1 MGVLQPDLI
10 FYTQDR
16 QQRFWSFYWEGAE
29 NYAIYPQQIL
39 SGQQSWEVANAEE
52 YEAKLRQVFASGDP
66 LQHQCQ
72 VISPRYKLHLHL
84 CLNPVR
90 DMEGEVVA
98 VSVVGKVLGATP
110 FNLAGGAG
118 SPTAQ
123 PHPLLTEPV
132 PGITAQLLR
141 NIGHS
146 LDIRELCQQT
156 VEQLGQLFG
165 ADRCLLALY
174 EMGQDSLTVNAEY
187 RRNPGDPSL
196 LNQTLRLADH
206 PPLLQALRQEEPVV
220 MGRHLAIAMSYR
232 GYANSLLWLEVL
244 PPNEAPLWQAGHLQ
258 VLQSIA
264 TYLGT
269 AIAHAILLDQS
280 RQLATRLQ
288 LANQTLRQKNKE
300 LEQARAQAESAN
312 QLKSQFLA
320 NTSHELRT
328 PLNGI
333 IGFIR
338 LVLDGMAESR
348 EEELDF
354 LQEAYRSALHLLALI
369 NDVLDIAKIEAGKM
383 QLQFEPCDLRTL
395 FKDVEAKTGL
405 QAKQKGLQL
414 SFHLPPTPD
423 RIWLYGDY
431 QRLLQ
436 VMLNLVGN
444 AIKFTP
450 KGSVTVRADLL
461 PGDPGMA
468 RIRVID
474 TGIGVSLEKQ
484 QKLFQAFTQVDGS
497 TTRQYGGTG
506 LGLAISQRLVE
517 AMGGEINFYSLGE
530 GLGST
535 VTFTVPL
542 YRQPLLGGEASP
554 AQEGPPEDTNPNL
567 MPYPA
572 QC

>member
-1 MGVLQPDLI
+1 VGVLRPDLI
-10 FYTQDR
+10 LYTQDR
-16 QQRFWSFYWEGAE
+16 QQRFQSFYWEGAE
-29 NYAIYPQQIL
+29 SYGIYPQQIVA
-39 SGQQSWEVANAEE
+39 GQQRWELVNGEE
-52 YEAKLRQVFASGDP
+52 YQAKLSQVFAAGEP
-66 LQHQCQ
+66 LQHECQ
-72 VISPRYKLHLHL
+72 VLSPRYKLHLHL

-90 DMEGEVVA
+90 DTEGEVVA
-98 VSVVGKVLGATP
+98 VAVVGRVLGATP
-110 FNLAGGAG
+110 FNLAGGTSKTPR
-118 SPTAQ
+118 SPYSFSDGE
-123 PHPLLTEPV
+123 PLQAV
-132 PGITAQLLR
+132 TAQLLR
-141 NIGHS
+141 SIGHS
-146 LDIRELCQQT
+146 AGTRELCQQT

-165 ADRCLLALY
+165 VDRCLLALY
-174 EMGQDSLTVNAEY
+174 EVGQDFLTVNAEY
-187 RRNPGDPSL
+187 RRYPETPSL
-196 LNQTLRLADH
+196 LNQTLRLGDH
-206 PPLLQALRQEEPVV
+206 PHLLQALRQEEPVV
-220 MGRHLAIAMSYR
+220 TERHLAVAMCYRSYP
-232 GYANSLLWLEVL
+232 NSLLWLEVL
-244 PPNEAPLWQAGHLQ
+244 PPKTAPAWQTGHFQLLQ
-258 VLQSIA
+258 IIA

-269 AIAHAILLDQS
+269 AIAHARLLEQS

-288 LANQTLRQKNKE
+288 LANQTLLQKNKE
-300 LEQARAQAESAN
+300 LELARAQAESAN

-328 PLNGI
+328 PLNSI

-369 NDVLDIAKIEAGKM
+369 NDVLDIAKIEAGKLE
-383 QLQFEPCDLRTL
+383 LQFQPCDLQAL
-395 FKDVEAKTGL
+395 FKDVEAKTSL
-405 QAKQKGLQL
+405 QASQKGLQL
-414 SFHLPPTPD
+414 SFHLPPRAEP
-423 RIWLYGDY
+423 ILLYGDY

-461 PGDPGMA
+461 PGEPGMA

-506 LGLAISQRLVE
+506 LGLAISQRLVQ
-517 AMGGEINFYSLGE
+517 AMGGEIHFYSLGE

-542 YRQPLLGGEASP
+542 YRQPLPGR
-554 AQEGPPEDTNPNL
+554 DPNL
-567 MPYPA
+567 PQEKTPVSP
-572 QC
+572 

>member
-1 MGVLQPDLI
+1 VFPADLI
-10 FYTQDR
+10 LYTQDR
-16 QQRFWSFYWEGAE
+16 QQRFQSFYWEGAE
-29 NYAIYPQQIL
+29 SYGLHPPQIVA
-39 SGQQSWEVANAEE
+39 GQQSWEVVNGEE
-52 YEAKLRQVFASGDP
+52 YQAKLSQVFAQGDP
-66 LQHQCQ
+66 LQHECQ
-72 VISPRYKLHLHL
+72 VLSPRYKLHLHL

-90 DMEGEVVA
+90 DTEGEVVA
-98 VSVVGKVLGATP
+98 VAVVGKVLGATP
-110 FNLAGGAG
+110 FNLAGGTSKPPS
-118 SPTAQ
+118 SPYSFFSE
-123 PHPLLTEPV
+123 PLQAV
-132 PGITAQLLR
+132 TAQLMR
-141 NIGHS
+141 SIGHS
-146 LDIRELCQQT
+146 AGIRELGQQT

-165 ADRCLLALY
+165 VDRCLLALY
-174 EMGQDSLTVNAEY
+174 ETGQDSLTVNAEY
-187 RRNPGDPSL
+187 RRYPETPSL
-196 LNQTLRLADH
+196 LNQTLRLGDH
-206 PPLLQALRQEEPVV
+206 PHLLQALRQEEPVV
-220 MGRHLAIAMSYR
+220 TERHLAVAMSYR
-232 GYANSLLWLEVL
+232 GYPNSLLWLEVL
-244 PPNEAPLWQAGHLQ
+244 PPKTAPAWQSGHLQ
-258 VLQSIA
+258 VLQIIA

-269 AIAHAILLDQS
+269 AIAHASLLEQS

-288 LANQTLRQKNKE
+288 LANQTLLQKNKE

-328 PLNGI
+328 PLNSI
-333 IGFIR
+333 IGFIK
-338 LVLDGMAESR
+338 LVLDGLAESR

-369 NDVLDIAKIEAGKM
+369 NDVLDIAKIEAGKL
-383 QLQFEPCDLRTL
+383 QLHFQPCDLQAL
-395 FKDVEAKTGL
+395 FKDVEAKTSL
-405 QAKQKGLQL
+405 QASQKGLQL
-414 SFHLPPTPD
+414 SFHLPLTEEP
-423 RIWLYGDY
+423 ILLYGDY

-461 PGDPGMA
+461 PGEPGMA

-542 YRQPLLGGEASP
+542 YRRPILARDP
-554 AQEGPPEDTNPNL
+554 HPPQEK
-567 MPYPA
+567 MRI
-572 QC
+572 